1 MPGLLCAQVKEV
13 GPVSPSLGSGGSIA
27 GGQAGS
33 GATGSQALSPR
44 QVSLS
49 AAGLPALALP
59 KASVSAGPGASR
71 ASVGP
76 ARAAAPSAAA
86 PDASAPKD
94 QLDSAGK
101 TAEGSLKTLQAEPG
115 APGEESASSL
125 STAFDGAGKPG
136 PGSGPGLA
144 LSVSQPSA
152 SSIPSGL
159 KASPSTVASIRKGP
173 GRRDW
178 AIGGK
183 KAEYLD
189 GGGFKD
195 NLIHPESHEHLLTLF
210 SQAGAS
216 REGGS
221 RIERDREASRRAPL
235 EVLGLAPRMVSKG
248 MLEVQEGAK
257 SRPAAYLIQER
268 VFGVS
273 LGRASAADLP
283 KVRALFDTL
292 VAARIRLE
300 DRVKMSEN
308 IMIGHTASRPGERA
322 WVVDAGE
329 AERVPTL
336 SWWDRL
342 LKKPDPLR
350 AYYDEVL
357 RDISRTLSARPASAG
372 R

>member
-1 MPGLLCAQVKEV
+1 
-13 GPVSPSLGSGGSIA
+13 
-27 GGQAGS
+27 
-33 GATGSQALSPR
+33 

-59 KASVSAGPGASR
+59 KASVSAGPSASR
-71 ASVGP
+71 ASAGP
-76 ARAAAPSAAA
+76 ARAAAAVFQAAPAAA
-86 PDASAPKD
+86 PKEQLNSAGKAADGSLEALEAEPGTPGEDASAP
-94 QLDSAGK
+94 L
-101 TAEGSLKTLQAEPG
+101 
-115 APGEESASSL
+115 AS
-125 STAFDGAGKPG
+125 TFDGAEKSG
-136 PGSGPGLA
+136 PGRNPGLA
-144 LSVSQPSA
+144 LSGAQAPVSPA
-152 SSIPSGL
+152 LSGL
-159 KASPSTVASIRKGP
+159 KASPSAVASVRKGP

-178 AIGGK
+178 TIGGK

-195 NLIHPESHEHLLTLF
+195 ILIHPKSHEHLLTLF
-210 SQAGAS
+210 TQAGAS

-221 RIERDREASRRAPL
+221 RIERDREAARRAPL

-283 KVRALFDTL
+283 KVRTLFDAL

-300 DRVKMSEN
+300 DRVKMLDN
-308 IMIGHTASRPGERA
+308 IMIGHTASRPGEQA

-329 AERVPTL
+329 AERVPPI

-342 LKKPDPLR
+342 LRKPDPLR

-357 RDISRTLSARPASAG
+357 RDISRTLPARPAAAG